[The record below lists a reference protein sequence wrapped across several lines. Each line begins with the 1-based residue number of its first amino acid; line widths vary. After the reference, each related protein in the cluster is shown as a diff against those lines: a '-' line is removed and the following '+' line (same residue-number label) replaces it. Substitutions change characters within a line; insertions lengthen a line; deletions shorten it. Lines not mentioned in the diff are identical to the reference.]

1 MDMPSPKSSI
11 RVGTGAGF
19 SDDRIEPA
27 VELALRGKLDYLVF
41 ECLAERTIARVTV
54 SLAQDMHGKSL
65 SSLMLTIDL
74 HGGG

>member
-1 MDMPSPKSSI
+1 MNNPLSSI

-27 VELALRGKLDYLVF
+27 VELAERGG
-41 ECLAERTIARVTV
+41 VTL

-65 SSLMLTIDL
+65 SYLMLGIELPGDES
-74 HGGG
+74 